1 MNDEDLRRYLDGETE
16 MEGLDDETRS
26 EARSWERM
34 LASFRAQAP
43 GAPAPSWLE
52 SRVMAEIESLPEPGL
67 LGRAWGWLLRPR
79 PIRLSPATL
88 GLAAAAVLA
97 VAFLPQRR
105 EPAAVA
111 GTEGGGTQDA
121 VAPVVYVQFDLR
133 APDARSVSVG
143 GDFDEWQGSYPL
155 EDRNGDGIWTG
166 RVPVKP
172 GLHSYMFL
180 VNGSRWVTDPEAGHY
195 TDDGF
200 GNRNAVVAVA
210 PVT

>member
-1 MNDEDLRRYLDGETE
+1 MSDDDLRRYLDGE
-16 MEGLDDETRS
+16 MALDALDDEARS

-43 GAPAPSWLE
+43 GAPAPPWLE
-52 SRVMAEIESLPEPGL
+52 DRVMAEIESLPEPGL
-67 LGRAWGWLLRPR
+67 LGRAWAWLLQPR
-79 PIRLSPATL
+79 PVRLSPATL
-88 GLAAAAVLA
+88 GLAAAALLTVVL
-97 VAFLPQRR
+97 LPRR
-105 EPAAVA
+105 PVPAPATFA
-111 GTEGGGTQDA
+111 PGA
-121 VAPVVYVQFDLR
+121 AAPVVYVQFDLR
-133 APDARSVSVG
+133 APNARSVSVG

-155 EDRNGDGIWTG
+155 EDRNGDGVWTG

-180 VNGSRWVTDPEAGHY
+180 VNGSRWVTDPEAAHY